1 MRLQHAVIT
10 LAVLAAT
17 MVSFIGAA
25 RVSTAEPREA
35 VAVPVAVTRAAVP
48 EVELRDQT
56 AMLLVGTALIGLAA
70 AVRRAA

>member
-10 LAVLAAT
+10 LAVLAVT
-17 MVSFIGAA
+17 MVAFIGAM
-25 RVSTAEPREA
+25 RVSPAEPREA
-35 VAVPVAVTRAAVP
+35 VVPVAVTRAAVP
-48 EVELRDQT
+48 QVQMRDQT

>member
-10 LAVLAAT
+10 LAVLAVTMLAFVGAT
-17 MVSFIGAA
+17 
-25 RVSTAEPREA
+25 RVAPAEPRE
-35 VAVPVAVTRAAVP
+35 VVGPVAVTRTPVP
-48 EVELRDQT
+48 EVQMRDQT

>member
-10 LAVLAAT
+10 LAVLAVA
-17 MVSFIGAA
+17 MLSFVGAA
-25 RVSTAEPREA
+25 RVSTAEPREE
-35 VAVPVAVTRAAVP
+35 VAVPVAVTRASVP
-48 EVELRDQT
+48 EVELKDQT